1 MNEAELL
8 DEPPLSSEDAHRLA
22 VLERSRLL
30 ERGDS
35 EPFHRVARLARRLLG
50 ADTAIVSLID
60 GDRHVFKG
68 HDGLRPDLA
77 ARGESV
83 SRHSY
88 CKYAVATGERLI
100 IADARATPLLWNT
113 PATAHHD
120 ALAYAGIPLEASNGA
135 VLGTLCVLDSS
146 PRTWTPQ
153 DLDTLEVLATVALTE
168 IERRIGTSEIEGVS
182 VLAGRLEDPVAKLGD
197 VVRTV
202 AGLIE
207 QSGSEARLPRLAD
220 VARSRVTTLEALTQD
235 LVRAARTREQRL
247 APATTVDVRDA
258 LERARE
264 LASSTAHSDDL
275 VLDLPDEPVSID
287 WPAAP
292 MNRALTLLLTTAVNH
307 LGSDGHV
314 SVRLAALED
323 EAIVTVHAPRVRV
336 PVGELLRVVGHFRD
350 RRDDELPLDV
360 TSRRGG
366 TEARN
371 SVITASSTSTGTTF
385 VVRLPR

>member
-8 DEPPLSSEDAHRLA
+8 EEPPPSSPDAHRLA
-22 VLERSRLL
+22 VLERSRLF
-30 ERGDS
+30 EGGDS
-35 EPFHRVARLARRLLG
+35 EPFHHLARLTRRLLG
-50 ADTAIVSLID
+50 VDTAIVSLID

-83 SRHSY
+83 ARHSY
-88 CKYAVATGERLI
+88 CKYAVATGEPLI
-100 IADARATPLLWNT
+100 IGDTRATPLFWNSPT
-113 PATAHHD
+113 TAHHD
-120 ALAYAGIPLEASNGA
+120 ARAYAGIPLEASDGA

-146 PRTWTPQ
+146 PRTWPAQ

-168 IERRIGTSEIEGVS
+168 IERRTGTGEIEGVS

-207 QSGSEARLPRLAD
+207 QAGSKARLPRLAD
-220 VARSRVTTLEALTQD
+220 VARSRVTTLEAITQD

-264 LASSTAHSDDL
+264 LASSTADCDDL
-275 VLDLPDEPVSID
+275 VVDLPDEPVSIE

-292 MNRALTLLLTTAVNH
+292 MDRALTLLLTTAVNH

-314 SVRLAALED
+314 SVRLAALPD
-323 EAIVTVHAPRVRV
+323 EAIVTVHAPRVRI

-360 TSRRGG
+360 TSRRAG

-371 SVITASSTSTGTTF
+371 SVVTATSTSTGTTF